1 MNTTC
6 NLTIKTVNIM
16 PKSMRGNEKELTGI
30 RKKKNGYNK
39 WKYFDVSIFASKF
52 LFPEILNNC

>member
-1 MNTTC
+1 
-6 NLTIKTVNIM
+6 
-16 PKSMRGNEKELTGI
+16 MRGNEKELTGI
-30 RKKKNGYNK
+30 RKKKNGYTSNK